1 MKDYS
6 IVKTVINQHGFIRQ
20 EDLADIA
27 EFNDN
32 RMRFLVRLI
41 TGERFTC
48 DYQNLASMIELAE
61 KDDQGRV
68 RDVQL
73 SPDTFARWQD
83 FALHGKE
90 REKAFAK

>member
-20 EDLADIA
+20 EDLAGIA

-32 RMRFLVRLI
+32 RVRFLVRLI

-48 DYQNLASMIELAE
+48 DYHNLSGMIEIAE
-61 KDDQGRV
+61 KNDKDRV

-73 SPDTFARWQD
+73 SPETFARWQD
-83 FALHGKE
+83 FALHGEE
-90 REKAFAK
+90 REKAFTK